1 MKNLFLF
8 LTITIIK
15 INFLFAQPSSDL
27 SILLNKNESFQGSFN
42 QIVFDNQG
50 QIIEEANG
58 KVIFKKP
65 HFFKWIYK
73 KPHQNQ
79 IISDGEI
86 IYIYD
91 PDLSQVIMSQFSQS
105 NSNNPSLIFFQ
116 KNIEKFFKVTTKSID
131 GELWYRCQSL
141 SDDADYESL
150 ELKFDSQ
157 GKVLAMN
164 IIDRLKNKI
173 LVNFEDIQTNVKINE
188 ATFLFNVPENVEII
202 KN

>member
-1 MKNLFLF
+1 L
-8 LTITIIK
+8 IK

-116 KNIEKFFKVTTKSID
+116 KNIEKFFKVTTKSIN

-141 SDDADYESL
+141 SDDADYETL

-173 LVNFEDIQTNVKINE
+173 LVNFEDIQTNIKINE

>member
-8 LTITIIK
+8 LTITLIK

-116 KNIEKFFKVTTKSID
+116 KNIEKFFKVTTKSIN

-141 SDDADYESL
+141 SDDADYETL

-173 LVNFEDIQTNVKINE
+173 LVNFEDIQTNIKINE
-188 ATFLFNVPENVEII
+188 ATFLVNVPENVEII

>member
-105 NSNNPSLIFFQ
+105 NSKNPSLIFFQ

-173 LVNFEDIQTNVKINE
+173 LVNFEDIQTNIKINE

>member
-141 SDDADYESL
+141 SDDVDYESL

-173 LVNFEDIQTNVKINE
+173 LVNFEDIQTNIKINE

>member
-1 MKNLFLF
+1 MMC
-8 LTITIIK
+8 
-15 INFLFAQPSSDL
+15 
-27 SILLNKNESFQGSFN
+27 
-42 QIVFDNQG
+42 
-50 QIIEEANG
+50 
-58 KVIFKKP
+58 
-65 HFFKWIYK
+65 YK

-116 KNIEKFFKVTTKSID
+116 KNIEKFFKVTTKSIN

-141 SDDADYESL
+141 SDDADYETL

-173 LVNFEDIQTNVKINE
+173 LVNFEDIQTNIKINE

>member
-8 LTITIIK
+8 LTITLIK

-42 QIVFDNQG
+42 QIVYDNQG

>member
-73 KPHQNQ
+73 KHHQNQ

-173 LVNFEDIQTNVKINE
+173 LVNFEDIQTNIKINE

>member
-1 MKNLFLF
+1 VKNLFLF
-8 LTITIIK
+8 LTITLIK

-173 LVNFEDIQTNVKINE
+173 LVNFEDIQTNIKINE

>member
-8 LTITIIK
+8 LTITLIK

-173 LVNFEDIQTNVKINE
+173 LVNFEDIQKNVKINE

>member
-8 LTITIIK
+8 LTITLIK

-116 KNIEKFFKVTTKSID
+116 KNIEKFFKVTTKSIN

-173 LVNFEDIQTNVKINE
+173 LVNFEDIQTNIKINE

>member
-8 LTITIIK
+8 LTITLIK

-173 LVNFEDIQTNVKINE
+173 LVNFEDIQTNLKINE

>member
-8 LTITIIK
+8 LTITLIK

-141 SDDADYESL
+141 SDDADYETL

-173 LVNFEDIQTNVKINE
+173 LVNFEDIQTNIKINE

>member
-8 LTITIIK
+8 LTITLIK

-27 SILLNKNESFQGSFN
+27 SILLNKNESFQGNFN

-173 LVNFEDIQTNVKINE
+173 LVNFEDIQKNVKINE

>member
-8 LTITIIK
+8 LTITLIK

-116 KNIEKFFKVTTKSID
+116 KNIEKFFKVTTKSIN